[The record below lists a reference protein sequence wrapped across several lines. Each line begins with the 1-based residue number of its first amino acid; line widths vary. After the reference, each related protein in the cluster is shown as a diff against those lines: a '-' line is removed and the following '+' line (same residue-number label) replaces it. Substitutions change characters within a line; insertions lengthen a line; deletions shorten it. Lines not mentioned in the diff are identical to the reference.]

1 MSSTQDIVTV
11 THTKSGASC
20 QIHKFGATV
29 ISYKSQDGRE
39 NLFMSHD
46 AKLDGSKAI
55 RGGIPLVFPIF
66 GPPESGSGST
76 MPQHGFARTNEWT
89 VVEGSQQDTD
99 EHATLT
105 LSFTLDEHIIAGR
118 GENNMWSVE
127 QCKVDG
133 TAVTLKYEIT
143 VAPTTLTT
151 TMVVNNTGS
160 DSFNFQMLT
169 HTYFAVDGNASQKKD
184 ECYVQGLGGYSIVDK
199 VDDAKTG
206 TTQSYD
212 DNVTLDGETD
222 RVYIHP
228 EKHNAVHVTIGVGG
242 GKSVKMEAY
251 GEVDESP
258 VPVSCVVWNPYKDKA
273 AAMSDFGDDQYHDM
287 ICVEPGLI
295 GHQPLLAPG
304 KEARL
309 TQIIFA

>member
-1 MSSTQDIVTV
+1 MSSEKNIVTV

-20 QIHKFGATV
+20 RIHEFGATV
-29 ISYKSQDGRE
+29 ISYKSEDGRE
-39 NLFMSHD
+39 NLFVSRD

-66 GPPESGSGST
+66 GPPDSKSGST
-76 MPQHGFARTNEWT
+76 MPQHGFARTNNWKI
-89 VVEGSQQDTD
+89 VDGSQKDTE
-99 EHATLT
+99 EHATITFSL
-105 LSFTLDEHIIAGR
+105 TLDESVVAGR
-118 GENNMWSVE
+118 GEHNMWSLE
-127 QCKVDG
+127 QAKVDG
-133 TAVTLKYEIT
+133 TGVTLKYEVT
-143 VAPTTLTT
+143 VAPKTLTT
-151 TMVVNNTGS
+151 TMVVENTGS
-160 DSFNFQMLT
+160 DAFNFQMLT
-169 HTYFAVDGNASQKKD
+169 HTYFAVDDNASQKKD
-184 ECYVQGLGGYSIVDK
+184 ECYVQGLGGYSVIDK
-199 VDDAKTG
+199 VDDTKSG
-206 TTQSYD
+206 TTHSYD
-212 DNVTLDGETD
+212 DNVVLDGETD

-228 EKHNAVHVTIGVGG
+228 EKHNTVHVTIGVGG
-242 GKSVKMEAY
+242 GKTVKMEAY

-295 GHQPLLAPG
+295 GHQPLLGPG